1 MTTPWPRKRLP
12 ESEPREQLGHERGIK
27 WLKVVYIHW
36 LVMLSINFRLPFWG
50 EKSIQHVALRATN
63 YCQSHNTCVCLREC
77 LVPCF
82 ALCPK
87 RTSKHEEDEEEDE
100 EDEEE
105 DEEHEYHQDYAR
117 TISIKLPITLRYTN
131 IAVEIHVFPG
141 KWSTNGASSMETFQ
155 YQRVKSHKFYIWC
168 LNQLTIPWITT
179 FSSYFAATSI
189 VTGLVGSVSFPPY
202 TLGATLRGVVAKV
215 KEAKLATTELQDT
228 TSKDIPQIWY

>member
-1 MTTPWPRKRLP
+1 
-12 ESEPREQLGHERGIK
+12 
-27 WLKVVYIHW
+27 
-36 LVMLSINFRLPFWG
+36 
-50 EKSIQHVALRATN
+50 
-63 YCQSHNTCVCLREC
+63 
-77 LVPCF
+77 
-82 ALCPK
+82 
-87 RTSKHEEDEEEDE
+87 
-100 EDEEE
+100 
-105 DEEHEYHQDYAR
+105 
-117 TISIKLPITLRYTN
+117 LPITLRYTN

-141 KWSTNGASSMETFQ
+141 KWSTKGASSMETFQ

-179 FSSYFAATSI
+179 FSPYFAATSI